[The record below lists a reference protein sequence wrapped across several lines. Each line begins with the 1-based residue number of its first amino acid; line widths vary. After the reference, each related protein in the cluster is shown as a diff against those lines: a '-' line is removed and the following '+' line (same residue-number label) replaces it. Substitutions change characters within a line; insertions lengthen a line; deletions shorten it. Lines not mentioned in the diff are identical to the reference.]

1 MTSCLQK
8 SLALVHCLVT
18 NFQSSFQD
26 TFIIKSIRSTLIIIG
41 QTPGLCIIR
50 VLADVCRADA
60 SVTGPAAA
68 TLAAVL
74 SALQAVQTE
83 PAHAFPL
90 PMQWGP

>member
-8 SLALVHCLVT
+8 TLALVHCLVT

-26 TFIIKSIRSTLIIIG
+26 TVIIKSIRSTLIIIG
-41 QTPGLCIIR
+41 QTPG
-50 VLADVCRADA
+50 
-60 SVTGPAAA
+60 PAAA
-68 TLAAVL
+68 TLAAVV

-83 PAHAFPL
+83 PAHALPL